1 MLNIYLSNSFFFI
14 NFNKMKKMNY
24 FNKYGFLRVSIASPR
39 LEIANTEYNS
49 EEIIRL
55 STQALI
61 QGSSVIIFPELSIT
75 SYSCADLFFQNKLLN
90 NAIKSLQKIIDYSL
104 TNQILIIVGL
114 PLKVDAKIYNVA
126 AVVGSGELYGFV
138 AKTFLPNYGEFYEKR
153 WFASADELI
162 TKQIVF
168 NGKEVPIG
176 NDLIFQDSDNPLV
189 KLGVEICEDLWA
201 VKPISSDLALA
212 GANIIANL
220 SASNEL
226 IGKREYRENLVI
238 NQSAR
243 INGVY
248 AYASA
253 SMWES
258 STDLVYSGHCLI
270 AENGV
275 KIAES
280 ERFVLESQLI
290 TADCDIE
297 KVENERNKN
306 STFQNYK
313 MEKGHRIVNINLPV
327 NETNQLERYITQ
339 TPFIP
344 KEKHTK
350 NSVFQ
355 EIFNLQSTALA
366 RRLLHTKLS
375 RLVIGI
381 SGGLD
386 STLALLVCV
395 ETMKKLKKS
404 NKDILSV
411 SMPGFGTTKRTKNN
425 AKLLADAFGVE
436 YREIPIVDSTRS
448 HFDDI
453 DYDENKLTVTYENAQ
468 ARRRTHILMDL
479 ANENG
484 GIVVG
489 TGDLSEIAL
498 GWNTY
503 NADHISMYNVNSS
516 IPKTLV
522 QNLID
527 WYANNKCEMELRN
540 ILFDVMNTPI
550 SPELL
555 PNIDGETIHQETEKI
570 IGSYVLHDFFL
581 YHFVRNNFTT
591 EKIKYLAMVAF
602 HNTFDEQEI
611 TDTLEIFIKR
621 FFNNQFKRSCF
632 TDGVKVGSVSLSPR
646 GDWRMPSDANYNE
659 WIL

>member
-1 MLNIYLSNSFFFI
+1 
-14 NFNKMKKMNY
+14 MNY

-39 LEIANTEYNS
+39 LEIANTDYNS
-49 EEIIRL
+49 EEILRL
-55 STQALI
+55 STKAI
-61 QGSSVIIFPELSIT
+61 SQGSSIIIFPELSIT
-75 SYSCADLFFQNKLLN
+75 SYSCADLFFQNTLLN
-90 NAIKSLQKIIDYSL
+90 NSIKSLQKIINYST
-104 TNQILIIVGL
+104 TNKILIIVGL

-126 AVVGSGELYGFV
+126 AVIGNGELYGFV
-138 AKTFLPNYGEFYEKR
+138 AKTYLPNYGEFYEKR

-162 TKQIVF
+162 AKQILF

-176 NDLIFQDSDNPLV
+176 NDLIFQDSENPLV
-189 KLGVEICEDLWA
+189 KIGVEICEDLWA

-212 GANIIANL
+212 GANFIANL

-226 IGKREYRENLVI
+226 IGKREYREDLVI

-248 AYASA
+248 AYSSA

-270 AENGV
+270 AENGI
-275 KIAES
+275 KLSES
-280 ERFVLESQLI
+280 ERFTLESQLI

-306 STFQNYK
+306 STFQNFK

-327 NETNQLERYITQ
+327 NDTNRLQRQISQ

-344 KEKHTK
+344 KDENTK

-366 RRLLHTKLS
+366 RRLIHIKLE

-395 ETMKKLKKS
+395 ETMKKLNKS
-404 NKDILSV
+404 NKDILAI

-425 AKLLADAFGVE
+425 AKLLAEAFSVD
-436 YREIPIVDSTRS
+436 YKEISIVDSTRS
-448 HFDDI
+448 HFNDI

-522 QNLID
+522 QNLVE
-527 WYANNKCEMELRN
+527 WYARNKCEMEVSN
-540 ILFDVMNTPI
+540 ILFDVMDTPI

-555 PNIDGETIHQETEKI
+555 PNAEGELINQETEKI

-581 YHFVRNNFTT
+581 YHFVRNNFTS
-591 EKIKYLAMVAF
+591 EKIKYLAMIAF
-602 HNTFDEQEI
+602 QNTFNENEI
-611 TDTLEIFIKR
+611 TNTLEIFIKR

-632 TDGVKVGSVSLSPR
+632 TDGVKIGSVSLSPR
-646 GDWRMPSDANYNE
+646 GDWRMPSDASYND
-659 WIL
+659 WMKQ

>member
-14 NFNKMKKMNY
+14 NFGKMEKMNY

-49 EEIIRL
+49 EEILRL
-55 STQALI
+55 SAQAKL

-75 SYSCADLFFQNKLLN
+75 SYSCADLFFQNTLLN

-126 AVVGSGELYGFV
+126 AVIGSGELYGFV

-162 TKQIVF
+162 TKQIIF

-176 NDLIFQDSDNPLV
+176 NDLIFQDPENPLV
-189 KLGVEICEDLWA
+189 RIGVEICEDLWA
-201 VKPISSDLALA
+201 VKPVSSELALA
-212 GANIIANL
+212 GANFIANL

-226 IGKREYRENLVI
+226 IGKKEYRENLVI

-248 AYASA
+248 AYSSA

-258 STDLVYSGHCLI
+258 STDLVYSGHCII
-270 AENGV
+270 AENGI
-275 KIAES
+275 KLAES
-280 ERFVLESQLI
+280 ERFALESQLI
-290 TADCDIE
+290 TTDCDIE

-306 STFQNYK
+306 STFQNFK
-313 MEKGHRIVNINLPV
+313 IEKGHRIVSIHLPINNNIELK
-327 NETNQLERYITQ
+327 RFISS
-339 TPFIP
+339 TPFVP
-344 KEKHTK
+344 TDEHSK
-350 NSVFQ
+350 NSIFQ

-366 RRLLHTKLS
+366 RRLSHTKLN

-395 ETMKKLKKS
+395 ETLKKLKLTTK
-404 NKDILSV
+404 NILAV

-425 AKLLADAFGVE
+425 AKLLAEAFEVE
-436 YREIPIVDSTRS
+436 CREISIVDSTRS
-448 HFDDI
+448 HFNDI
-453 DYDENKLTVTYENAQ
+453 NYDENNITVTYENAQ

-479 ANENG
+479 ANDNG

-522 QNLID
+522 RNLID
-527 WYANNKCEMELRN
+527 WYANSKCEMEVRN

-555 PNIDGETIHQETEKI
+555 PNIEGETINQETEKI

-591 EKIKYLAMVAF
+591 EKIKYLAMTAF
-602 HNTFDEQEI
+602 KDKFDEDEI
-611 TDTLEIFIKR
+611 TNTLEIFIKR

-659 WIL
+659 WI